1 MHSAGG
7 TLPAGLAPH
16 SQPSGSLR
24 SWTWARSRQRAAC
37 PWWRCPSRSSPPA
50 PSGCPSAYPR
60 PAPPARETRE
70 RPGWGGHRGPAP
82 RPGPRAERGAPI
94 AVPGARPIPSARGP
108 GPARPRYLQV
118 AGDELVLLLRAGHGL
133 HGGRKGRVSAAHSPG
148 RPPHLAHR
156 ARVAS
161 APLGAAGVCLTSLPP
176 SESQA
181 ALRQSEDGGAALR
194 QSGGGG
200 AGPAARAAKMA
211 AGGGVGR
218 LEPLIRY
225 GTFPW
230 RERGPAGLGYGSE
243 GSASRP
249 DKQTLVL

>member
-1 MHSAGG
+1 MRLARGGGAPVDLHLPLLQDAHQLILAQHLLREKPESGRAG
-7 TLPAGLAPH
+7 AGIEA
-16 SQPSGSLR
+16 LR
-24 SWTWARSRQRAAC
+24 
-37 PWWRCPSRSSPPA
+37 
-50 PSGCPSAYPR
+50 
-60 PAPPARETRE
+60 
-70 RPGWGGHRGPAP
+70 RGPVRGLSAALLSP
-82 RPGPRAERGAPI
+82 CPGPGPSPQHGA
-94 AVPGARPIPSARGP
+94 
-108 GPARPRYLQV
+108 PARPRYLQV

-161 APLGAAGVCLTSLPP
+161 APLGAAGVSLTSLPP

>member
-1 MHSAGG
+1 MRLARGG
-7 TLPAGLAPH
+7 
-16 SQPSGSLR
+16 
-24 SWTWARSRQRAAC
+24 
-37 PWWRCPSRSSPPA
+37 
-50 PSGCPSAYPR
+50 
-60 PAPPARETRE
+60 
-70 RPGWGGHRGPAP
+70 
-82 RPGPRAERGAPI
+82 GAPVDLHLPLLQDAHQLI
-94 AVPGARPIPSARGP
+94 LAQYLLREKPESGRAGAGIEPRNEARRQGPVRGLSAALLSPCPGP

-118 AGDELVLLLRAGHGL
+118 AGDELVLLLRAGRGL

-161 APLGAAGVCLTSLPP
+161 APLGAAGVSLTSLPP

-211 AGGGVGR
+211 AGGGVGW

-225 GTFPW
+225 RTFPW